1 MRCPLSTWRKKAVEV
16 DFFVQAVACL
26 GCIMVINSDATAKMF
41 EVRMGHCSW
50 DIAFVPSPAV
60 PSHVLLLQRLQRN
73 LVRLSFL
80 CFVRLAIVAV
90 HHSTRSCRHFRA
102 RVCSVP
108 KMRGATRCVGQRHGV
123 RWWGAQG
130 AWSDG
135 SLGLKAKDGQGQAEK
150 VDLWLQWKGHSVS
163 LHRILLR
170 LA

>member
-16 DFFVQAVACL
+16 DFFGSGRCL
-26 GCIMVINSDATAKMF
+26 PWLHY
-41 EVRMGHCSW
+41 GHQLRCNCEDVWSA
-50 DIAFVPSPAV
+50 DGALFLRHSICPFPCFF
-60 PSHVLLLQRLQRN
+60 LLQRLQRN

-90 HHSTRSCRHFRA
+90 HHSTWSCRHFRV

-123 RWWGAQG
+123 RWWGARG

-135 SLGLKAKDGQGQAEK
+135 SLGLKAKDGQGVKDNCNQKITA
-150 VDLWLQWKGHSVS
+150 
-163 LHRILLR
+163 
-170 LA
+170 